1 MRHCRSCWQWD
12 ESVYQQEQYL
22 LHLAWAPLHPG
33 RFLLKGEIPVTMTP
47 TSKRGSLPD
56 LLISAFLKA
65 PLTSLEAVT
74 KQELQNTVFPG
85 LAELTTQHMWWGAP
99 KIALCCLTS
108 LSSNLKSLLPSGT
121 TWRSFKMFGLILKVL

>member
-1 MRHCRSCWQWD
+1 M
-12 ESVYQQEQYL
+12 
-22 LHLAWAPLHPG
+22 
-33 RFLLKGEIPVTMTP
+33 MTP
-47 TSKRGSLPD
+47 TSKRGNLPD

-85 LAELTTQHMWWGAP
+85 LAELTTQHMWRGAL

-108 LSSNLKSLLPSGT
+108 LSSNLKVFCLLGQLGE
-121 TWRSFKMFGLILKVL
+121 FLKCLDLF